1 MDDLQT
7 RIQELNGIISA
18 SKAEISEKREQL
30 KNLEDLE
37 KKMQVLKQNQ
47 PLIDE
52 YNHFFFQKR
61 REKFY
66 TEHKKAINY
75 YRKCERELKPY
86 RDKKGR
92 LPESR
97 WKKEKEDLRIMIEE
111 LKADNQPYQDEL
123 AFVKK
128 VQRCADIARRDRE
141 MPETGTSGLSEE
153 KREMP
158 ERESKQKSSI
168 HGRLAENQKLIEEKK
183 VKNRQMKKKRSNEIS
198 L

>member
-1 MDDLQT
+1 M
-7 RIQELNGIISA
+7 E
-18 SKAEISEKREQL
+18 
-30 KNLEDLE
+30 
-37 KKMQVLKQNQ
+37 
-47 PLIDE
+47 
-52 YNHFFFQKR
+52 
-61 REKFY
+61 
-66 TEHKKAINY
+66 
-75 YRKCERELKPY
+75 
-86 RDKKGR
+86 
-92 LPESR
+92 
-97 WKKEKEDLRIMIEE
+97 KEKEDLRIMIEE

-158 ERESKQKSSI
+158 EQESKQKSSI
-168 HGRLAENQKLIEEKK
+168 HGRLAENQKLIEEEK